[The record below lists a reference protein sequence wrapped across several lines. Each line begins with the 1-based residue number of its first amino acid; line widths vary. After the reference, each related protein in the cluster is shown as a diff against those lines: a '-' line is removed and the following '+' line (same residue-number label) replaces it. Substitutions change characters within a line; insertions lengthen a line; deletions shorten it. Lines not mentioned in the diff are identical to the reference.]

1 MDVCNGLAIETYMWL
16 YITWVAQVEY
26 WQSFNSIN
34 SLFLINV
41 DHIFKVNW
49 NHSDL
54 SNIHPLR
61 GDMKLILIIIDFY
74 K

>member
-41 DHIFKVNW
+41 DDIFKVNW

-54 SNIHPLR
+54 SNIRPLR